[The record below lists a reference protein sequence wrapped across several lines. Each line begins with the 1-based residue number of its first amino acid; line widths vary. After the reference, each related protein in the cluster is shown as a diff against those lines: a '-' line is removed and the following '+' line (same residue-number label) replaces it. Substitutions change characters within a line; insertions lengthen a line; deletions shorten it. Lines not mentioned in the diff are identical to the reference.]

1 MLSFFVWLNSNPT
14 SLSLIAFVFLIPIQ
28 ALKVLRREKEERRE
42 RRSDVENSED
52 ERRRTRIGALKK
64 KAINAS
70 TKFRHSLK
78 KKRGRK
84 VSAFS
89 IKDVRVAQEQEACDS
104 FRQILLN
111 EDLLPVKHDDYHMM
125 LR

>member
-1 MLSFFVWLNSNPT
+1 M
-14 SLSLIAFVFLIPIQ
+14 
-28 ALKVLRREKEERRE
+28 
-42 RRSDVENSED
+42 ENSED

-89 IKDVRVAQEQEACDS
+89 IKDVRVAQEQEARDS

>member
-1 MLSFFVWLNSNPT
+1 M
-14 SLSLIAFVFLIPIQ
+14 
-28 ALKVLRREKEERRE
+28 
-42 RRSDVENSED
+42 
-52 ERRRTRIGALKK
+52 
-64 KAINAS
+64 
-70 TKFRHSLK
+70 
-78 KKRGRK
+78 
-84 VSAFS
+84 SAFS